1 MGVEILVRKDF
12 TPGEIQKAKVSAS
25 EFRRNRYTSGSA
37 HLDDMIALRKAIILC
52 DQHALKFVSRAAH
65 YELHPSPSMRRVQG
79 NCDCCLKFGPG
90 ALFLHESQALDERRK
105 HELYRQACEYD
116 GIVAR

>member
-1 MGVEILVRKDF
+1 MDILVRQEYTEVQVKRAAV
-12 TPGEIQKAKVSAS
+12 KAS

-37 HLDDMIALRKAIILC
+37 HLDDMIALRKALILC
-52 DQHALKFVSRAAH
+52 DQHALKFKPRAAH

-79 NCDCCLKFGPG
+79 NCDVCKVFQPG

-105 HELYRQACEYD
+105 SELYRQAAEYSS
-116 GIVAR
+116 IVAR

>member
-1 MGVEILVRKDF
+1 MDILVRQEYTEVQVKRAAV
-12 TPGEIQKAKVSAS
+12 KAS

-37 HLDDMIALRKAIILC
+37 HLDDMIALRKALILC
-52 DQHALKFVSRAAH
+52 DQHALKFKPRAAH

-79 NCDCCLKFGPG
+79 NCDVCKVFQPG

-105 HELYRQACEYD
+105 NELYRKACEYD
-116 GIVAR
+116 AIAAR